1 MSKEITEEKI
11 IAEAHCDMRRWC
23 KIFLLRCL
31 LALPFIIATIS
42 YYLEYGLGELAIAF
56 GVFSLP
62 LCFFALETLRHLKDR
77 VVFYENAIAV
87 NGKKMVLEDSPEVY
101 FSITEG
107 ISGITGAI
115 HLIGRDVTY
124 VKDVRDLFFRTYM
137 NYEEWVQGENT
148 AIYRILKRIV
158 PTGEKHIPVYAF
170 KLLGK
175 KTTMNYAC
183 GITNKGIYLV
193 EIYAGE
199 SLIGFYDH
207 IMIEKKDINGISIV
221 KLGSEHEIRISYEE
235 TSFTFTI
242 KDVMYGALMHIKN
255 LPFRLNQES
264 EVAQAMEII
273 TEWQKEKGY
282 G

>member
-31 LALPFIIATIS
+31 LALPFIIATIWV
-42 YYLEYGLGELAIAF
+42 YLKFGFGELVILF

-77 VVFYENAIAV
+77 VVYYENAIAV
-87 NGKKMVLEDSPEVY
+87 NRKKVVLEKSPEEYIHV
-101 FSITEG
+101 TEG
-107 ISGITGAI
+107 IFGLWGAVY
-115 HLIGRDVTY
+115 LGYDVTY
-124 VKDVRDLFFRTYM
+124 IKNARDLFFRTYM

-158 PTGEKHIPVYAF
+158 QTGEKHIPVYAF

-183 GITNKGIYLV
+183 GITNEGIYLV

-207 IMIEKKDINGISIV
+207 IMIDKKDINGISIV

-255 LPFRLNQES
+255 LPFKLNQES
-264 EVAQAMEII
+264 ESAQAMEII